1 MFVGSS
7 NIDTIHLRKIFKDIK
22 LVKEYSNSLIPKEF
36 KHIQE
41 LQDNQL
47 YLICMTLR
55 KIGLLDYKEVSSVIG
70 TLMKDIK
77 VTGYVDEVIDVSFI
91 YNIVN
96 MDKVKLYLERL

>member
-7 NIDTIHLRKIFKDIK
+7 NIDSEYLRKIYRDPLKII
-22 LVKEYSNSLIPKEF
+22 EYSNSLIPKEF
-36 KHIQE
+36 KHVKE

-47 YLICMTLR
+47 YLICMSLR
-55 KIGLLDYKEVSSVIG
+55 KLGIRDFKDLQLTTKELLKGLRI
-70 TLMKDIK
+70 
-77 VTGYVDEVIDVSFI
+77 TGYVDDVVDISFI